1 MTMTVIS
8 VLTLLVPVV
17 YVKYKNVWDLVNTI
31 DKASMMEEY
40 MVEFLEGATSIT
52 PVSRY
57 GWTCFDASHIATV
70 YLEKLNELKKVGEYN
85 STKTSQKW
93 YLKRFFTAL
102 GIMIMKSDL
111 MESNALLV
119 KEKIIEIYELSEYIE
134 ANKNEV

>member
-1 MTMTVIS
+1 
-8 VLTLLVPVV
+8 
-17 YVKYKNVWDLVNTI
+17 VKYKHVCDLVDTI
-31 DKASMMEEY
+31 DKASIMEKY

-85 STKTSQKW
+85 STKTSQRW
-93 YLKRFFTAL
+93 YLKRFFIAL

>member
-1 MTMTVIS
+1 M
-8 VLTLLVPVV
+8 
-17 YVKYKNVWDLVNTI
+17 KYKHVCDLVDTI
-31 DKASMMEEY
+31 DKASIMEKY

-85 STKTSQKW
+85 STKTSQRW
-93 YLKRFFTAL
+93 YLKRFFIAL

>member
-1 MTMTVIS
+1 
-8 VLTLLVPVV
+8 VPVV

-31 DKASMMEEY
+31 DKALMMEKY

-57 GWTCFDASHIATV
+57 GWTCLNASHMATV
-70 YLEKLNELKKVGEYN
+70 YLEKLNELRKVGEYN
-85 STKTSQKW
+85 TTKTSQKW
-93 YLKRFFTAL
+93 YLKRFFSAL
-102 GIMIMKSDL
+102 SVIIMKSDL

>member
-1 MTMTVIS
+1 
-8 VLTLLVPVV
+8 
-17 YVKYKNVWDLVNTI
+17 
-31 DKASMMEEY
+31 

>member
-1 MTMTVIS
+1 MTVIS
-8 VLTLLVPVV
+8 VLTLLVRVV
-17 YVKYKNVWDLVNTI
+17 YVKYKHVCDLVDTI
-31 DKASMMEEY
+31 DKASIMEKY

-85 STKTSQKW
+85 STKTSQRW
-93 YLKRFFTAL
+93 YLKRFFIAL